1 MNGNE
6 YKQKAIA
13 TANMNA
19 SAFLRVKMDG
29 ECHHKDIDLGLVFN
43 AVLGLTGESGEFADA
58 IKKWIFHDKKYDEE
72 HLKKELGD
80 ICWYIALACEAFG
93 WDLDEI
99 LQMNIDKLAAR
110 YHGGGF
116 NTHDANN
123 KAEGDV

>member
-29 ECHHKDIDLGLVFN
+29 ECHHKDIDLGLAFN

-99 LQMNIDKLAAR
+99 LQMK
-110 YHGGGF
+110 F
-116 NTHDANN
+116 C
-123 KAEGDV
+123 K